1 MAQFALRW
9 ILMFDAV
16 TVAIPGA
23 KNAAQAQANG
33 RAADLPPLSESQM
46 TELKAIYDQDILPHG
61 PTTSTCARPTRRC
74 ARSTA
79 PALSTT
85 RSTTNRARR
94 ASAIIGTSRVARTSI
109 SVSANWRRGSLMP
122 SANNGY
128 PLHTRSTAGRGG
140 LPPTIDLYGAGHR
153 WQLPVGPACGRGAPL
168 PVNVAD

>member
-61 PTTSTCARPTRRC
+61 PSAVVNPSPGGPRRE
-74 ARSTA
+74 RG
-79 PALSTT
+79 P
-85 RSTTNRARR
+85 
-94 ASAIIGTSRVARTSI
+94 GF
-109 SVSANWRRGSLMP
+109 SVKKIEVP
-122 SANNGY
+122 
-128 PLHTRSTAGRGG
+128 
-140 LPPTIDLYGAGHR
+140 R
-153 WQLPVGPACGRGAPL
+153 WP
-168 PVNVAD
+168 